1 MLGSG
6 EKLARHC
13 FNCRKKETD
22 RIAQKKM
29 DAAVRGKPPSHFLK
43 FWFPLETQ
51 DCATVV
57 WTSAPRNSPM
67 PLAGPCLLDAMSVET
82 REGLELPRSARKHI
96 RRRSIT
102 QRIFLK
108 MESSTTMK
116 ATASISMNAF
126 LTSLTIHRYS
136 RRPPRHITASPDGLK
151 CIKKFLAACMSL
163 KREACPSCRGI
174 DWDMRIWEGKCHRC
188 RRDKDIRSFGNENL
202 TNPGRCSI
210 QLFALL
216 TNRCVS
222 S

>member
-108 MESSTTMK
+108 MESSATMESDSVDIDECLPDEFDD
-116 ATASISMNAF
+116 TSIFPKTSQ
-126 LTSLTIHRYS
+126 THHSLTGWVEMHQ
-136 RRPPRHITASPDGLK
+136 
-151 CIKKFLAACMSL
+151 
-163 KREACPSCRGI
+163 EV
-174 DWDMRIWEGKCHRC
+174 
-188 RRDKDIRSFGNENL
+188 
-202 TNPGRCSI
+202 PGRLHGTSEERG
-210 QLFALL
+210 LSKL
-216 TNRCVS
+216 
-222 S
+222 

>member
-1 MLGSG
+1 L
-6 EKLARHC
+6 EAVTNWHATV
-13 FNCRKKETD
+13 FNCRKKDTD

-29 DAAVRGKPPSHFLK
+29 DAAVRGKPPSYFLK

-51 DCATVV
+51 DCAIAMAVV

-67 PLAGPCLLDAMSVET
+67 PPAGPCLLDAMSVET

-96 RRRSIT
+96 GRRSIT
-102 QRIFLK
+102 KRIFLK
-108 MESSTTMK
+108 MESSAMTK
-116 ATASISMNAF
+116 ATASISMIAF
-126 LTSLTIHRYS
+126 LTGLTIHGYS
-136 RRPPRHITASPDGLK
+136 RKPPRRITASPDGLK
-151 CIKKFLAACMSL
+151 CIKKFLAAYMAL
-163 KREACPSCRGI
+163 KRETCPSCRGI
-174 DWDMRIWEGKCHRC
+174 EGKCHHC
-188 RRDKDIRSFGNENL
+188 RRDKDIRSFSNENL